1 MQKQMTIK
9 KQLLIFA
16 VIMVILPMM
25 VLYVTAHVFVVDQ
38 IRESQKNYLSIA
50 MKVARSEM
58 HKREYEMLK
67 VVNFLGKSSQ
77 IAKEVQKPQSAYI
90 EKMIDNLQESCQYL
104 DFIVV
109 VDENL
114 RVVAQSSEDI
124 QAKSQWDLNGLIAIA
139 MQRKAGICSEEVTD
153 IADVFVPQSA
163 SYKKFVVS
171 SSKAKTEQLMTKM
184 GVGVAISP
192 IFSEAGAVLGAII
205 VGDIVNNDDYF
216 PNQYSA
222 MVNNSFLAFS
232 IDGIRVTSN
241 ISTGLGSNYV
251 GTKMPVDI
259 ADWQGKYHFGKVK
272 MGNEQHIFLD
282 EEVKN
287 YRGEVVSVIG
297 VGIPEQ
303 AFSGIVTNNYVHVA
317 IVAIFC
323 LAILLFLA
331 RIFAQSITKPIV
343 YTTDLAKQIAEGKR
357 DLEICTEQEGIGRE
371 NMILL
376 STFRYLLEQIKRKEA
391 DIDNYI
397 AQLHEL
403 NGELE
408 NKIASRTVA
417 LEDALQQLLKAD
429 RVKNEFLAN
438 MGHELRT
445 PLSVIISSVDLLGQE
460 FVGELNDKQKKYAN
474 NILQSAT
481 NLLQLIN
488 DILDLSKINA
498 GKMNISYSQFYLCSL
513 ANQVIDELRSLTRG
527 KEVELKLSCE
537 PADFLICADAIKV
550 KQIFYNL
557 VSNAIKFTDAGE
569 VTVTISLK
577 GDICEVVVR
586 DTGIGIAPSN
596 YEKVFQEF
604 VQVDNSYQRKYEG
617 TGLGLPLT
625 KKLVEMHGGH
635 IFLKSKLH
643 KGTEVLFTLPI
654 KER

>member
-1 MQKQMTIK
+1 MQKQMTIQ

-16 VIMVILPMM
+16 VIMVVLPML

-50 MKVARSEM
+50 MKVARAEM

-67 VVNFLGKSSQ
+67 VVNFLGKSEMLGE
-77 IAKEVQKPQSAYI
+77 EVQKRHSVYI
-90 EKMIDNLQESCQYL
+90 DKMINNLQDSCKYL

-109 VDENL
+109 VDKNL
-114 RVVAQSSEDI
+114 RVVAKSHLDI
-124 QAKSQWDLNGLIAIA
+124 KSKVAWDLNDLISIA
-139 MQRKAGICSEEVTD
+139 MQRKEGICSEEVVD
-153 IADVFVPQSA
+153 IGDVFVPQST
-163 SYKKFVVS
+163 SYDKFIVKS
-171 SSKAKTEQLMTKM
+171 DQAENSTIMTKM
-184 GVGVAISP
+184 GVGIAVAP
-192 IFSEAGAVLGAII
+192 IVNATGKVLGAII
-205 VGDIVNNDDYF
+205 VGDVVNNDDFF

-251 GTKMPVDI
+251 GTKMPVNI
-259 ADWQGKYHFGKVK
+259 ADWHDKYHFGKVNLGK
-272 MGNEQHIFLD
+272 EKHIFLD
-282 EEVKN
+282 EEVRN

-297 VGIPEQ
+297 VGMPEQ

-317 IVAIFC
+317 IVAIFS
-323 LAILLFLA
+323 LTVLLFLA
-331 RIFAQSITKPIV
+331 RVFAKSITKPIV
-343 YTTDLAKQIAEGKR
+343 YTADLAKQIAEGQR
-357 DLEICTEQEGIGRE
+357 DLEISSEQAGIGRE

-376 STFRYLLEQIKRKEA
+376 CTFRYLLEQIKRKEA

-397 AQLHEL
+397 DQLRDL
-403 NGELE
+403 NSELE
-408 NKIASRTVA
+408 SKIASRTVA

-460 FVGELNDKQKKYAN
+460 VVGELNEKQKKYAH

-498 GKMNISYSQFYLCSL
+498 GKMSLSCSKFYLCSL
-513 ANQVIDELRSLTRG
+513 ASQVMDELRSLTRG
-527 KEVELKLSCE
+527 KELELKFNCE
-537 PADFLICADAIKV
+537 PEDFLICADAIKI

-557 VSNAIKFTDAGE
+557 LSNAIKFTDAGE
-569 VTVTISLK
+569 VVMSIYLK
-577 GDICEVVVR
+577 GSICEVVVR

-596 YEKVFQEF
+596 YDKVFQEF
-604 VQVDNSYQRKYEG
+604 VQVDTSYQRRYEG

-635 IFLKSKLH
+635 IFLKSKLN
-643 KGTEVLFTLPI
+643 KGTEVLFTLPL
-654 KER
+654 EEC

>member
-1 MQKQMTIK
+1 M
-9 KQLLIFA
+9 
-16 VIMVILPMM
+16 
-25 VLYVTAHVFVVDQ
+25 
-38 IRESQKNYLSIA
+38 
-50 MKVARSEM
+50 
-58 HKREYEMLK
+58 
-67 VVNFLGKSSQ
+67 
-77 IAKEVQKPQSAYI
+77 
-90 EKMIDNLQESCQYL
+90 
-104 DFIVV
+104 
-109 VDENL
+109 
-114 RVVAQSSEDI
+114 
-124 QAKSQWDLNGLIAIA
+124 
-139 MQRKAGICSEEVTD
+139 
-153 IADVFVPQSA
+153 
-163 SYKKFVVS
+163 
-171 SSKAKTEQLMTKM
+171 
-184 GVGVAISP
+184 
-192 IFSEAGAVLGAII
+192 
-205 VGDIVNNDDYF
+205 
-216 PNQYSA
+216 
-222 MVNNSFLAFS
+222 
-232 IDGIRVTSN
+232 
-241 ISTGLGSNYV
+241 
-251 GTKMPVDI
+251 
-259 ADWQGKYHFGKVK
+259 
-272 MGNEQHIFLD
+272 
-282 EEVKN
+282 
-287 YRGEVVSVIG
+287 
-297 VGIPEQ
+297 
-303 AFSGIVTNNYVHVA
+303 HVA

-527 KEVELKLSCE
+527 KEVEIKLSCE
-537 PADFLICADAIKV
+537 PDDFLIWADVIKV

>member
-1 MQKQMTIK
+1 MQKQMTIQ

-16 VIMVILPMM
+16 VIMVILPML

-67 VVNFLGKSSQ
+67 VVNFLGKSAQ
-77 IAKEVQKPQSAYI
+77 VAQEVKKVQSPYI
-90 EKMIDNLQESCQYL
+90 DKMINNLQESCQYL
-104 DFIVV
+104 DFVVV
-109 VDENL
+109 VDKNL
-114 RVVAQSSEDI
+114 RVVAKSSPDI
-124 QAKSQWDLNGLIAIA
+124 QLKDVWDLNGLIAIA
-139 MQRKAGICSEEVTD
+139 MQRKAGICSEEVVD
-153 IADVFVPQSA
+153 IAEVFRPQSEM
-163 SYKKFVVS
+163 YNKFVVKT
-171 SSKAKTEQLMTKM
+171 SKADRQKVMTKM
-184 GVGVAISP
+184 GVGVGISP
-192 IFSEAGAVLGAII
+192 ILAESGEVLGAIL
-205 VGDIVNNDDYF
+205 VGDIVNNDDFF

-241 ISTGLGSNYV
+241 ISTGLGTNYV
-251 GTKMPVDI
+251 GTKMPVDL

-272 MGNEQHIFLD
+272 LGNERHIFLD

-287 YRGEVVSVIG
+287 YRGEVVAVIG

-303 AFSGIVTNNYVHVA
+303 VFSGIVTNNYVHVA
-317 IVAIFC
+317 IVAVFS

-331 RIFAQSITKPIV
+331 RIFAKSITKPIV

-357 DLEICTEQEGIGRE
+357 DLVICAEAEGIGRE
-371 NMILL
+371 NVILL

-397 AQLHEL
+397 AQLHDL

-408 NKIASRTVA
+408 SKIASRTVA

-429 RVKNEFLAN
+429 KVKNEFLAN

-460 FVGELNDKQKKYAN
+460 VVGELNDKQKKYAH

-498 GKMNISYSQFYLCSL
+498 GKMSLSYSQFYLGSL
-513 ANQVIDELRSLTRG
+513 ANQVLDELRSLVRG
-527 KEVELKLSCE
+527 KDIELRFSCE
-537 PADFLICADAIKV
+537 PEDFLICADAIKV

-557 VSNAIKFTDAGE
+557 LSNAIKFTDSGE
-569 VTVTISLK
+569 VALSISQK
-577 GDICEVVVR
+577 GELCEVVVR
-586 DTGIGIAPSN
+586 DTGIGIEPSN